1 MTPRGRGSGTASVD
15 RPIMP
20 GDGSRLVPDPG
31 GAGVSDRSR
40 EAGPGQRSRPA
51 AGATA
56 AIGAPVG
63 RRVRAR
69 RRRIWRNCLLA
80 AISSFVMI
88 GVLELFRSPDCVR
101 RASMASA
108 YAALVMFGA
117 ALAIGPLNVLRGRP
131 NPVSTYLRRDVGI
144 WTALL
149 ALAHVVLGLQVH
161 LRGRMWLY
169 FVYPAREAHLLR
181 VRHDVF
187 GFANYTGLV
196 AMLVLALLLT
206 LSNNASLRALGPPR
220 WKGLQRWIYGAFVLT
235 VAHGIAYQLIERRA
249 LLFVAVGSGLVLA
262 VVTLQIAGLRQGL
275 R

>member
-1 MTPRGRGSGTASVD
+1 
-15 RPIMP
+15 
-20 GDGSRLVPDPG
+20 
-31 GAGVSDRSR
+31 
-40 EAGPGQRSRPA
+40 
-51 AGATA
+51 
-56 AIGAPVG
+56 
-63 RRVRAR
+63 
-69 RRRIWRNCLLA
+69 
-80 AISSFVMI
+80 
-88 GVLELFRSPDCVR
+88 
-101 RASMASA
+101 
-108 YAALVMFGA
+108 
-117 ALAIGPLNVLRGRP
+117 
-131 NPVSTYLRRDVGI
+131 
-144 WTALL
+144 
-149 ALAHVVLGLQVH
+149 
-161 LRGRMWLY
+161 MWLY